1 MVINFFGRR
10 GSGKTTVIKGQ
21 LKDCKPPIVIIDY
34 LGNFQD
40 IPGVIQTN
48 KISECILKLQEY
60 IPKRSLQNKLIINLK
75 THDYNLAA
83 DYLSAA
89 LWECRG
95 GTLILDE
102 VDGIDMSDA
111 PCFEQIIR
119 YGRNAGPNDGVHIIT
134 GCRRPAELSKNITA
148 AANKFYCF
156 QTHEPRDMDY
166 FGELFGKRAYELLT
180 MPPHTGLFLDY
191 DKNITGRFTVDSSG
205 NIYHATEVCVNQT
218 GTISP
223 ETGDSP

>member
-1 MVINFFGRR
+1 MVICFFGRR

-21 LKDCKPPIVIIDY
+21 LQDCKSPIIIIDY

-40 IPGVIQTN
+40 PQYIQTK
-48 KISECILKLQEY
+48 KISECITLLKDNLN
-60 IPKRSLQNKLIINLK
+60 RDDKLIINLQ

-89 LWECRG
+89 LWECKG
-95 GTLILDE
+95 GTLVLDE
-102 VDGIDMSDA
+102 VDGIDMCDA

-119 YGRNAGPNDGVHIIT
+119 YGRNAGPKNGVHIIT

-166 FGELFGKRAYELLT
+166 FGELFGDRAWELLK
-180 MPPHTGLFLDY
+180 MEPRTGLFLDY
-191 DKNITGRFTVDSSG
+191 DLNQTGRFFVDPQG
-205 NIYHATEVCVNQT
+205 NIFHTSVEST
-218 GTISP
+218 L
-223 ETGDSP
+223 